1 MHSMHVGLVCVYAY
15 YRVNDAWIEHD
26 VCICYARM
34 CMYVRRTMYWI
45 HNQLRDMYAYYY
57 SRHR

>member
-45 HNQLRDMYAYYY
+45 HNQLRA
-57 SRHR
+57 RT